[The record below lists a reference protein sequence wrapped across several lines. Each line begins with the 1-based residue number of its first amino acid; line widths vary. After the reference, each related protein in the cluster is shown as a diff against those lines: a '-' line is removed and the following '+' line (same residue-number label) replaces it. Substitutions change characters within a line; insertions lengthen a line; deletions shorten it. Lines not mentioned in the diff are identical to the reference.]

1 MIGFRREF
9 KLAEAKEPTM
19 TYWGLEETIREIII
33 GLENKNRAAR
43 IMLTSFMDF
52 TILLFLFSSMSLE
65 SEGPVIF
72 V

>member
-1 MIGFRREF
+1 M
-9 KLAEAKEPTM
+9 AAAKEPTM
-19 TYWGLEETIREIII
+19 TDCGLENIRETII

-52 TILLFLFSSMSLE
+52 IILLFLLSSNFLE
-65 SEGPVIF
+65 SEGNVIF